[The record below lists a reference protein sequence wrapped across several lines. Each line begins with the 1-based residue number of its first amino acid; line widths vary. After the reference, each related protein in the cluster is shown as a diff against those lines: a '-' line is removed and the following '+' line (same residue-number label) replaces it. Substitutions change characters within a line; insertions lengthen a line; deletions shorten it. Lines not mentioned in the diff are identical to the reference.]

1 VLTFKEYLL
10 KEFRIPGPRPDP
22 DILPFQVES
31 GREQWFVFE
40 QDNKFVLDKSPC
52 LEDKPA
58 CGVFMFSEFPNIKDN
73 PKIFSAAQLELYVQA
88 SDPKKS
94 LLHLAR
100 GKMVAD
106 IDERYR
112 RKFLSQVVD
121 KTVDRLQKIK
131 PSIIVDI
138 DSTADFN
145 KLVLSKYQSS
155 NVIKG
160 NTILKNDFNYIASRY
175 VNPGV
180 VRDKLMQNADYKLSA
195 KLNKVK
201 APAAIISYAYIDML
215 KDIRESKDIIKEIKR
230 RNKVV
235 GTQTITGTTKLSIDL
250 IASILASNYTEN
262 SIQAFLNEYNPDT
275 RKRNKESYSNEDI
288 AGLIKSLT
296 DSRTIK
302 EFLIPDD
309 FFIFDKSFWQDP
321 ANSNIVIL
329 DDNINSNKTY
339 IEINKR
345 IKELNPKAQITWVVG
360 IKFLGVNKSSL
371 PKCGTQ
377 QQKSL
382 PSEK

>member
-22 DILPFQVES
+22 DILPSQVES

-40 QDNKFVLDKSPC
+40 QDNKFVLGKSPC

-215 KDIRESKDIIKEIKR
+215 KDIRESKDIIKEIIEKKQNLR
-230 RNKVV
+230 SSKMIKNNKNI
-235 GTQTITGTTKLSIDL
+235 TIEDEVK
-250 IASILASNYTEN
+250 EMK
-262 SIQAFLNEYNPDT
+262 NE
-275 RKRNKESYSNEDI
+275 
-288 AGLIKSLT
+288 
-296 DSRTIK
+296 IK
-302 EFLIPDD
+302 EM
-309 FFIFDKSFWQDP
+309 K
-321 ANSNIVIL
+321 N
-329 DDNINSNKTY
+329 
-339 IEINKR
+339 EIKEMKNM
-345 IKELNPKAQITWVVG
+345 IKELVEMMKAVYE
-360 IKFLGVNKSSL
+360 FENA
-371 PKCGTQ
+371 
-377 QQKSL
+377 
-382 PSEK
+382 